1 MTRCRL
7 SSRQA
12 SAQPLK
18 AMWAARFAS
27 LAKTLR
33 TFPRWSLSATTFS
46 SQPRNAPAS
55 AMWAIRPT
63 HFASSRFRWAASSV
77 HAHHLRRATS
87 RWIRTTFRRSFF
99 TFRLDSDVRSVRMT
113 QVRRHHRTALRSIFL
128 AQRRTMLLWCFA
140 SRSEKRQ
147 PENVSR
153 RSRKAR
159 RCWFRTLICRWA
171 FASSTKRFHF
181 RRYSLIS
188 FSMMRTRSCLA
199 RAMSHLSRLMP
210 TTAARHSRRVARRP
224 RATAS
229 PRSFSARS
237 RFRCTARTHPANA
250 FRTGLECR
258 TSLWK
263 KPWMSFCDRSSMAPP
278 FSCPGFPCR
287 GSASKWEKSRV
298 SDPGTRCR
306 TTSSRKLACR
316 DRKAMFHIPGAR
328 PGEESATCHCSLIP
342 NSAL

>member
-1 MTRCRL
+1 MTNFSALASAWAASRRACMCSVHRSKAPANTRLAILRRHRSTVTRCRL
-7 SSRQA
+7 ASSRI

-18 AMWAARFAS
+18 AMWAVRFAS

-33 TFPRWSLSATTFS
+33 TFPRWSFSAITFS

-63 HFASSRFRWAASSV
+63 HFASSRFWWAASVV
-77 HAHHLRRATS
+77 HAHHLRRAMS
-87 RWIRTTFRRSFF
+87 RWIRTTLRRSFF

-140 SRSEKRQ
+140 SRSENRQ

-153 RSRKAR
+153 RIRKAR
-159 RCWFRTLICRWA
+159 RCWFRTIMCRWA

-188 FSMMRTRSCLA
+188 FSMMRTSSCLA
-199 RAMSHLSRLMP
+199 RAMSRLSRLIAA
-210 TTAARHSRRVARRP
+210 TAARHPRRVVRRP
-224 RATAS
+224 RASAS
-229 PRSFSARS
+229 PRRSSARS
-237 RFRCTARTHPANA
+237 RFRCTARCHPANA

-287 GSASKWEKSRV
+287 GSAS
-298 SDPGTRCR
+298 
-306 TTSSRKLACR
+306 
-316 DRKAMFHIPGAR
+316 
-328 PGEESATCHCSLIP
+328 
-342 NSAL
+342 